1 MKNREV
7 TEMDFRKEEF
17 INKNPED
24 YEFRDDGAIVRKD
37 RWQIGMLNIASIL
50 GLKDF
55 EISDVVEIVR
65 ELKYEKDLTEES
77 KSINS

>member
-1 MKNREV
+1 MKNGEV